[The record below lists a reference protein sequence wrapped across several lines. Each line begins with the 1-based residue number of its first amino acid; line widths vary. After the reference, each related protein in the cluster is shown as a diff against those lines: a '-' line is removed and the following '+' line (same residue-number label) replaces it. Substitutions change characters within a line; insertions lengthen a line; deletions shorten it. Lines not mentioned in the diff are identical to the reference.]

1 MDTVQDL
8 QWQFHPSD
16 KLLQVFQLTCISCYK
31 IFLGSFAIRLA
42 SRSFHIYQMDTVCK
56 SCIFSLLQTNED
68 TGTSRQI
75 QRCPGGS
82 ETSTALSKTDEPKV
96 TGTDEREVVL
106 CKETELASSYTCGMF
121 SALYKIFSS
130 SVGPAVRHKCVNAIL
145 RVLCHAPPDL
155 LSVVLKR
162 HPISSLIGGM
172 LQSSDLRVITNALQM
187 AEIVMQ
193 KLPDVFHVSFRREG
207 VMHRVRDLANGLLAN
222 KPSMSEQNSSSGNL
236 ANSNE
241 VEAPGQRV
249 PENAPS
255 VPVTR

>member
-1 MDTVQDL
+1 MPTLLSNPAAVEPKHIVL
-8 QWQFHPSD
+8 F
-16 KLLQVFQLTCISCYK
+16 KLVLVNF
-31 IFLGSFAIRLA
+31 
-42 SRSFHIYQMDTVCK
+42 
-56 SCIFSLLQTNED
+56 LLQTNED

-82 ETSTALSKTDEPKV
+82 ETSTASSKADEAKI
-96 TGTDEREVVL
+96 TRSDERLVIL
-106 CKETELASSYTCGMF
+106 CEEAEFASSYTCGMF

-155 LSVVLKR
+155 LGVVLKR

-172 LQSSDLRVITNALQM
+172 LQSNDLRVITNALQM

-222 KPSMSEQNSSSGNL
+222 KTNASEKNCSSECL

-241 VEAPGQRV
+241 NESPAQRGT
-249 PENAPS
+249 ENVQS
-255 VPVTR
+255 VPVTRSDISVSVCIFG